1 MTKDKGQR
9 TNDCMDILFAIPAS
23 VMVFALGASIGS
35 FLNVIIYRLP
45 AGLSILWP
53 PSRCPKCLNQ
63 LKAYDNVPV
72 FGWISLRGRCRY
84 CKSKISVRYPVVE
97 GVAGIIF
104 LLVFLVFQVSIF
116 TIGYWA
122 FCSWLLALSL
132 IDLDT
137 MTLPNPLTQSGL
149 VVGIWFQMVVGF
161 LPEGSFVALVNH
173 LIMAIVGAVLGL
185 WLFDAIALLG
195 SIAFGKAAMGA
206 GDAKLAAMMG
216 AWLGWKY
223 LLLASFIACAL
234 GALIGGGVIIH
245 RRIRKPSRREA
256 VSQETSPQKLGQ
268 KMPFG
273 PFLALGSLITLF
285 SGEAI
290 LSSYLRL
297 FFPAS

>member
-1 MTKDKGQR
+1 
-9 TNDCMDILFAIPAS
+9 MDILFVVLAS
-23 VMVFALGASIGS
+23 VMVFALGTSIGS
-35 FLNVIIYRLP
+35 FINVIVYRLP

-53 PSRCPKCLNQ
+53 PSRCPYCLNQ

-72 FGWISLRGRCRY
+72 FGWISLKGRCRY

-97 GVAGIIF
+97 GVTGIIF
-104 LLVFLVFQVSIF
+104 LLVFLVFQVSTL

-149 VVGIWFQMVVGF
+149 VVGILFQMVVGF
-161 LPEGSFVALVNH
+161 LPEASSVTLVNH
-173 LIMAIVGAVLGL
+173 LMMAIVGAVLGL
-185 WLFDAIALLG
+185 WLFDAIAILG
-195 SIAFGKAAMGA
+195 SIAFGKAPMGA

-223 LLLASFIACAL
+223 LLLASFIACVL
-234 GALIGGGVIIH
+234 GALVGGGVMPK
-245 RRIRKPSRREA
+245 RIRAASRRET
-256 VSQETSPQKLGQ
+256 VTQETSRQRLGQ

-273 PFLALGSLITLF
+273 PFLALGSVITLF

>member
-1 MTKDKGQR
+1 
-9 TNDCMDILFAIPAS
+9 MDILFAVLAS

-35 FLNVIIYRLP
+35 FINVIVYRLP

-53 PSRCPKCLNQ
+53 PSRCPHCLNQ

-84 CKSKISVRYPVVE
+84 CKSKIYVRYPVVE
-97 GVAGIIF
+97 GVTGIIF
-104 LLVFLVFQVSIF
+104 LLVFLVFQVSTL

-137 MTLPNPLTQSGL
+137 MTLPNRLTQSGL
-149 VVGIWFQMVVGF
+149 VVGILFQMVVGF
-161 LPEGSFVALVNH
+161 LPEASSVTLVNH
-173 LIMAIVGAVLGL
+173 LMMAIVGAVLGL
-185 WLFDAIALLG
+185 WLFDAIAILG

-223 LLLASFIACAL
+223 LLLASFIACVL
-234 GALIGGGVIIH
+234 GALVGSGVIMR
-245 RRIRKPSRREA
+245 RRIRGASRREA
-256 VSQETSPQKLGQ
+256 PTQETSRQRLGQ

-273 PFLALGSLITLF
+273 PFLALGSVITLF

>member
-1 MTKDKGQR
+1 
-9 TNDCMDILFAIPAS
+9 MDILFAALAS
-23 VMVFALGASIGS
+23 AIVFALGASVGS
-35 FLNVIIYRLP
+35 FINVVVYRLP

-53 PSRCPKCLNQ
+53 PSRCPRCLNQ

-84 CKSKISVRYPVVE
+84 CKSKISPRYPVVE
-97 GVAGIIF
+97 GITGIIF
-104 LLVFLVFQVSIF
+104 LLVFLVFKASTF

-137 MTLPNPLTQSGL
+137 MTLPNALTKSGL
-149 VVGIWFQMVVGF
+149 VVGILFQMVVGF
-161 LPEGSFVALVNH
+161 LPEASYVALVNH
-173 LIMAIVGAVLGL
+173 LMMGIVGAVLGL
-185 WLFDAIALLG
+185 WLFDAIAMLG
-195 SIAFGKAAMGA
+195 SIAFGKTAMGA

-223 LLLASFIACAL
+223 LLLASFVACVL
-234 GALIGGGVIIH
+234 GALVGSGVIV
-245 RRIRKPSRREA
+245 RSRH
-256 VSQETSPQKLGQ
+256 KFGQ

-273 PFLALGSLITLF
+273 PFLALGSVITVF
-285 SGEAI
+285 VGEII

>member
-1 MTKDKGQR
+1 M
-9 TNDCMDILFAIPAS
+9 NILMVVSAS
-23 VMVFALGASIGS
+23 VIVFTLGASIGS
-35 FLNVIIYRLP
+35 FINVVVYRLP

-53 PSRCPKCLNQ
+53 PSRCPHCLNQ

-72 FGWISLRGRCRY
+72 LGWVWLKGRCRY

-97 GVAGIIF
+97 TITGIIF
-104 LLVFLVFQVSIF
+104 LLIFLIFKVSIL

-137 MTLPNPLTQSGL
+137 MTLPNTLTQSGL
-149 VVGIWFQMVVGF
+149 VVGIIFQMMVGF
-161 LPEGSFVALVNH
+161 LPEASWEALINH
-173 LIMAIVGAVLGL
+173 LMKAIVGAILGL
-185 WLFDAIALLG
+185 WLFDAIAIIG

-223 LLLASFIACAL
+223 LLLASFVACAL
-234 GALIGGGVIIH
+234 GALAGGGAMM
-245 RRIRKPSRREA
+245 RSR
-256 VSQETSPQKLGQ
+256 QLGQ
-268 KMPFG
+268 KIPFG
-273 PFLALGSLITLF
+273 PFLALGSVITLF
-285 SGEAI
+285 GGEAI

>member
-1 MTKDKGQR
+1 
-9 TNDCMDILFAIPAS
+9 MDILFAVSAS

-35 FLNVIIYRLP
+35 FINVIVYRLP

-53 PSRCPKCLNQ
+53 PSRCPHCLNQ

-97 GVAGIIF
+97 GVTGIIF
-104 LLVFLVFQVSIF
+104 LLVFLVFQVSTL

-137 MTLPNPLTQSGL
+137 MTLLNPLTQSGL
-149 VVGIWFQMVVGF
+149 VMGILFQMVVGF
-161 LPEGSFVALVNH
+161 LPEANSVALVNH
-173 LIMAIVGAVLGL
+173 LMMAIVGAVLGL

-223 LLLASFIACAL
+223 LLLASFIACML
-234 GALIGGGVIIH
+234 GALIGMAVIM
-245 RRIRKPSRREA
+245 RRGKA
-256 VSQETSPQKLGQ
+256 TSQKTSLPRLGQ

-273 PFLALGSLITLF
+273 PFLALGSVITLF